1 MAPERDVAHPAGRRA
16 TRVLQVMPGLAVGG
30 GQSNLLRQLRHMDP
44 QRASHRMVT
53 LSSATDMAPAF
64 EEAGVPVTRVR
75 YRGVRD
81 LPVATLRLVS
91 FIRREQVDVVQ
102 TNSRKDRLPGHLA
115 ALLTRRPVVTMLR
128 SGHSAHRYESEDRRL
143 GPRTRARR
151 RLELWLDRCTIAHV
165 AAVSEDVKHE
175 WQECAENRGIADG
188 RITVIYPGV
197 EPAQLQVAAEDLQP
211 DELRSELGIP
221 PGSPVLLNVARMVPD
236 KRQTLLVPFMQRLL
250 ERFPDV
256 HMLVAGDGPL
266 RPEIDDAVR
275 RAGLEHALHVLG
287 MRRDVPRLLALCDV
301 FVFPSL
307 REPFGNAPLEAL
319 AAGRPVVAFV
329 PSALSEMV
337 QEGRSGL
344 LVSDGDVDALADAAG
359 TLLGDLELARS
370 MGECARR
377 DVAERFD
384 VRRIARSMTDIYES
398 VVRT

>member
-1 MAPERDVAHPAGRRA
+1 MAPERDVPEPVGRRA
-16 TRVLQVMPGLAVGG
+16 IRVLQVMPGLAVGG

-44 QRASHRMVT
+44 ERASHRLVT
-53 LSSATDMAPAF
+53 LSSAGDMGAAF

-81 LPVATLRLVS
+81 LPVATVRLVS
-91 FIRREQVDVVQ
+91 VIRRERVDVVQ

-128 SGHSAHRYESEDRRL
+128 SGHSAHRYESEDQGL
-143 GPRTRARR
+143 GWRMRVRR
-151 RLELWLDRCTIAHV
+151 RVEMWLDRRTIAHV
-165 AAVSEDVKHE
+165 AAVSEDVEQE
-175 WQECAENRGIADG
+175 WRDCADNRGIADG
-188 RITVIYPGV
+188 HVTVVYPGV
-197 EPAQLQVAAEDLQP
+197 EPAQLQLAAEAPQP
-211 DELRSELGIP
+211 EELCAELGVP

-236 KRQTLLVPFMQRLL
+236 KRQTLLVPFMQRVL
-250 ERFPDV
+250 ERFPHV

-266 RPEIDDAVR
+266 RPEVDEAVR
-275 RAGLEHALHVLG
+275 RAGLEPSIHVLG
-287 MRRDVPRLLALCDV
+287 MRHDVPRLLARCDV

-319 AAGRPVVAFV
+319 AAGRPVIGFV

-337 QEGRSGL
+337 QDGRSGL
-344 LVSDGDVDALADAAG
+344 LVPDGDVEALADAAG
-359 TLLGDLELARS
+359 TLLGDPELARS
-370 MGECARR
+370 MGDWARR

-384 VRRIARSMTDIYES
+384 VRRIARSMTEIYES